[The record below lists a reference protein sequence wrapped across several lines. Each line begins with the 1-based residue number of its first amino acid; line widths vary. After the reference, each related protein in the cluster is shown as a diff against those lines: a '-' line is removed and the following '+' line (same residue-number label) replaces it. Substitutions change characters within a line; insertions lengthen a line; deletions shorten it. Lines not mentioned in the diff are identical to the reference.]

1 MKKPIKSIL
10 LALGLV
16 CASFG
21 YGAQLN
27 INAQAAAQ
35 LPWQDIGL
43 SQQTD
48 TTLSENQ
55 QPIATIHSPIA
66 AYRLPANQGTL
77 NITISSFAIDNKAL
91 FVPTVAVLDA
101 NYNLAATYPS
111 SVFKFHHESGL
122 QGNRLSTELNLTP
135 TPNQDYIYLLVY
147 TTAEDLQG
155 STLIPHPAKLYAK
168 ARGNQPPAIDD
179 LQAKHSRNGKIQIS
193 VDGKQSAQFIGMQM
207 PSFKD
212 KSTTSQPIGNTA
224 KAAAGAALT
233 KPVEKETENYF
244 NTAIRNALKQNDI
257 DRAMNLVNEAEKLG
271 LSSPRKT
278 FINNVSKK

>member
-1 MKKPIKSIL
+1 M
-10 LALGLV
+10 
-16 CASFG
+16 
-21 YGAQLN
+21 
-27 INAQAAAQ
+27 
-35 LPWQDIGL
+35 
-43 SQQTD
+43 
-48 TTLSENQ
+48 
-55 QPIATIHSPIA
+55 
-66 AYRLPANQGTL
+66 
-77 NITISSFAIDNKAL
+77 
-91 FVPTVAVLDA
+91 LDA

-111 SVFKFHHESGL
+111 SVFKLQHESGL
-122 QGNRLSTELNLTP
+122 QANRLSTELNLTP

-147 TTAEDLQG
+147 TAADDLQG

-179 LQAKHSRNGKIQIS
+179 LRAQHSRNGKIQIR

-212 KSTTSQPIGNTA
+212 KSTTPQTIGNTA
-224 KAAAGAALT
+224 KAAGTTLT
-233 KPVEKETENYF
+233 KPVEKETERYF

-278 FINNVSKK
+278 FIDNISKK

>member
-10 LALGLV
+10 LALGLI

-21 YGAQLN
+21 YAAQLN
-27 INAQAAAQ
+27 INAQTAAQ

-48 TTLSENQ
+48 TTLSENE
-55 QPIATIHSPIA
+55 QPIAAIHSPIA

-77 NITISSFAIDNKAL
+77 NITISSFAIDNQAL

-111 SVFKFHHESGL
+111 SVFKLQHESGL
-122 QGNRLSTELNLTP
+122 QANRLSTELNLTP

-147 TTAEDLQG
+147 TAADDLQG
-155 STLIPHPAKLYAK
+155 STSIPHPAKLYAK

-179 LQAKHSRNGKIQIS
+179 LRAQHSRNGKIQIR

-212 KSTTSQPIGNTA
+212 KSTTPQTIGNTA
-224 KAAAGAALT
+224 KAAGTTLT
-233 KPVEKETENYF
+233 KPVEKETERYF

-278 FINNVSKK
+278 FIDNISKK